1 MTAFLSV
8 ESVLVSKATKRNNT
22 VRKYNSSCSDSGTS
36 AYYRP
41 IPAELDF
48 PRVNVATYGRR
59 AFAYAGPTSWN
70 SLPDSLKDINLTL
83 QTFKRHL
90 KTFIFFLHTS
100 TFSAFE
106 VSYKNALYKSTV
118 ITQLLFTKQKMV
130 V

>member
-8 ESVLVSKATKRNNT
+8 ESALVSKATKRNNT

-48 PRVNVATYGRR
+48 PRVNLATYGGR
-59 AFAYAGPTSWN
+59 AFAIYAGPTSWN
-70 SLPDSLKDINLTL
+70 SLPDSLRDIDLTL

-90 KTFIFFLHTS
+90 KTF
-100 TFSAFE
+100 
-106 VSYKNALYKSTV
+106 
-118 ITQLLFTKQKMV
+118 LFCTY
-130 V
+130 